1 MVLVTMV
8 TSCFRP
14 RTRNYTICASTIAY
28 LLFVLSW
35 IRIEISR
42 GISPVTLPEATL
54 IPQDVEVSSSN
65 SSSLQR
71 SLMKEPIN
79 AIDQTSTE
87 ISNSTNKTNETVC
100 LDQTPIEFLKMNRF
114 SPFFPS
120 ELRAVMQSECKS
132 ELCFLLAREEANITQ
147 KIDELGTSRLAVLS
161 QKWRDWN
168 QAEHGVLNFSNVAIN
183 SIGDLSLCRVT
194 TGLRVVGSWG
204 CSENPPKAGNC
215 TVHGPTY
222 AKVIVI
228 SQCWGDNY
236 FHGVV
241 EGLPRLAAALDSL
254 PPSESAREW
263 QVHSI
268 RCRSPRSWPPSW
280 ESAASSAVISLR
292 TMSWSPPPRLAVVI
306 YPGQYLPACAPASTR
321 ACRTCAGRRTTACWC
336 CSGGRASGVW
346 PTTAR
351 WCAQRGGCGRAAQ

>member
-292 TMSWSPPPRLAVVI
+292 TMSWSPPPRLAVGI
-306 YPGQYLPACAPASTR
+306 
-321 ACRTCAGRRTTACWC
+321 
-336 CSGGRASGVW
+336 
-346 PTTAR
+346 
-351 WCAQRGGCGRAAQ
+351 